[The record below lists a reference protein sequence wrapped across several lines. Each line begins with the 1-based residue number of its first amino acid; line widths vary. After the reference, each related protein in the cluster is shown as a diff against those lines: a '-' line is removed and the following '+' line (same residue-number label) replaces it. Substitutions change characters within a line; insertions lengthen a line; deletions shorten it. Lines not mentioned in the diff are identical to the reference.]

1 MPRKLGAGDER
12 STHVAGFIPVV
23 PAGPVVMNR
32 HDDSIGLALSGRRS
46 RRSRVRLAWNSC
58 YLRRQS
64 RAIVGGHTTSGDWPL
79 EIQPLALGPFRWAE
93 PTLRDWMCLFL
104 AGALGHHPGAVSSG
118 RGTSARFV
126 PRPDGRESVKA
137 ADPRRCRSQACASEM
152 PKADGKMMAQKAS
165 KKLPLCATFWRSKG
179 VLVSSNKTYFW
190 MLGLGAPRG
199 ERFEMRTRLSC
210 PGLRQ

>member
-23 PAGPVVMNR
+23 PAGPIVMNR
-32 HDDSIGLALSGRRS
+32 HDDSIRLALSGRRS

-64 RAIVGGHTTSGDWPL
+64 RAIVGGHTTLGDWPL
-79 EIQPLALGPFRWAE
+79 ELQSLALGPFRWAE

-104 AGALGHHPGAVSSG
+104 AGASKRDLSTGLLGV
-118 RGTSARFV
+118 GTRSRFV
-126 PRPDGRESVKA
+126 PRPDLPGQHIV